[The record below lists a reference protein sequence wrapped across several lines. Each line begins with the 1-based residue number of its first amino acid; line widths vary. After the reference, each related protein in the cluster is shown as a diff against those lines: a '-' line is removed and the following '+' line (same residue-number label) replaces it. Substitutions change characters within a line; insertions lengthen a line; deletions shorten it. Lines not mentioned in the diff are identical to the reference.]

1 MYACACLRDEGHNLL
16 AGRSA
21 RIPFKS
27 SQTAPKP
34 GTGIQLGARQHRRGN
49 PEPTRIHGTVNLCGI
64 DARNR
69 VYV

>member
-34 GTGIQLGARQHRRGN
+34 GPMHV
-49 PEPTRIHGTVNLCGI
+49 TVPMYKKKR
-64 DARNR
+64 AMQPRNR
-69 VYV
+69 